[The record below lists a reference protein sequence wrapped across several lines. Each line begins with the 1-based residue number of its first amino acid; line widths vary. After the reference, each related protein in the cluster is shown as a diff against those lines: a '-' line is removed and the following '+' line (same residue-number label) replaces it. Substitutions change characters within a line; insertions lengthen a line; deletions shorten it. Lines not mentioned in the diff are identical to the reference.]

1 MGKDCDAVAGIDLGT
16 TNSCVC
22 IFRNESVSVVTD
34 PQGKRTTPSVVSFS
48 KTGRQ
53 FGKIAKDQMERN
65 FKNTVYDV
73 KRLIGLNFTDPSVQ
87 EDMKHW
93 GFTVTPDENG
103 KPMISVEYGGKECL
117 FTPEEISS
125 MIIEYLV
132 GLASSFS
139 GKKIKH
145 IVITVPAYFNDNQR
159 RATMDAGEIAG
170 YNVLGVLNE
179 PTAAAIA
186 YGLENNEN
194 NKKILVYDLGGG
206 TFDVTILS
214 IVDRKYTVLTTG
226 GDTHL
231 GGDDL
236 DIIMMGIMEDA
247 LSANGHPVDTTNM
260 KMMSGLRKEAEAIK
274 IALSQTESYE
284 WDADKYDCE
293 ESIMITRIQFEEKAK
308 TFFDKTFELL
318 EKVLAEIKLKVS
330 DIDDVVLIGGSS
342 RIPIIKTRLQEMF
355 GENRVYE
362 KINPDEAVAK
372 GAVIQAVKLYRELPA
387 DDDSGS
393 ESGSGNESE
402 SESEEGLN
410 PDSDNGEK
418 VDSGVIATTVL
429 TDVVPLPI
437 GLKTHEGTMSM
448 IIPRCTPYGQSFTR
462 SYTTSSDNATRMKIR
477 VYQGERLLV
486 KDNYEIGSFKV
497 TGITPLPAGE
507 ASVDVTMGTDKNG
520 LLTVTAFDCMSGKE
534 TSVTFENKSTNLSM
548 EAILEMRRKATE
560 MREIDRKIAEKLKLY
575 NQIEA
580 KVYSVSSLY
589 EEYKDS
595 MDPTFKQGLEQFLD
609 GIKTFLKSRDAEQEE
624 LEEKDNLC
632 QKWIDAFRTSEE
644 YPVCWE
650 MVPGVESVFRSGRIF
665 RTEMEFQEC
674 KHMWLSRSLLT
685 EILSAMI
692 EKRGG
697 KSYSVGIYTSN
708 HLAGCCII
716 DENRIGISME

>member
-1 MGKDCDAVAGIDLGT
+1 MGKGTNTVAGIDLGT

-22 IFRNESVSVVTD
+22 IYRNESVSVVTD
-34 PQGKRTTPSVVSFS
+34 EQGKRTTPSVVSFS
-48 KTGRQ
+48 SKGRL
-53 FGKIAKDQMERN
+53 FGKVAKDQMERN

-73 KRLIGLNFTDPSVQ
+73 KRLIGLNFNDPSVQ

-93 GFTVTPDENG
+93 GFSVTPDENG
-103 KPMISVEYGGKECL
+103 KPVINVEYGGRDCK

-125 MIIEYLV
+125 MLIEYLV
-132 GLASSFS
+132 GLASKFN
-139 GKKIKH
+139 GKEIKH

-170 YNVLGVLNE
+170 YHVLGVLNE

-236 DIIMMGIMEDA
+236 DIIMMGILEDA
-247 LSANGHPVDTTNM
+247 LKANGHPVDTTNP
-260 KMMSGLRKEAEAIK
+260 KLMSGLRKEAEAIK
-274 IALSQTESYE
+274 IVLSQMDSYE
-284 WDADKYDCE
+284 WEDADKYGCDDP
-293 ESIMITRIQFEEKAK
+293 IMITRMQFEEKAK
-308 TFFDKTFELL
+308 TFFDKTFEILL
-318 EKVLAEIKLKVS
+318 KVLNDIHLTVS

-355 GENRVYE
+355 GEDRVYE

-372 GAVIQAVKLYRELPA
+372 GAVIQAVKLYNELPEES
-387 DDDSGS
+387 DSESGS
-393 ESGSGNESE
+393 ESGSESE
-402 SESEEGLN
+402 SEDEGN
-410 PDSDNGEK
+410 GVGAGAEADNGEK
-418 VDSGVIATTVL
+418 VDGGVIESTVL

-437 GLKTHEGTMSM
+437 GLKTHDGIMSP
-448 IIPRCTPYGQSFTR
+448 IIPRCTPYGQSFTK
-462 SYTTSSDNATRMKIR
+462 SYTTSSDNQTRMKIR

-520 LLTVTAFDCMSGKE
+520 ILTVTAFDCSSGKE
-534 TSVTFENKSTNLSM
+534 TSVTFENKSTNLSL
-548 EAILEMRRKATE
+548 EAILEMKKKATE
-560 MREIDRKIAEKLKLY
+560 MREIDRKIAEKLRLY
-575 NQIEA
+575 NEIEA
-580 KVYSVSSLY
+580 KVYSVKSLY
-589 EEYKDS
+589 DEYKDS
-595 MDPTFKQGLEQFLD
+595 MDPTFREGLEQFLD
-609 GIKTFLKSRDAEQEE
+609 GISTFLKSRDAEQEE
-624 LEEKDNLC
+624 LMEKDNLC

-644 YPVCWE
+644 
-650 MVPGVESVFRSGRIF
+650 
-665 RTEMEFQEC
+665 
-674 KHMWLSRSLLT
+674 
-685 EILSAMI
+685 
-692 EKRGG
+692 
-697 KSYSVGIYTSN
+697 
-708 HLAGCCII
+708 
-716 DENRIGISME
+716 